1 MFSLHH
7 HTERLIETLTEKDTV
22 NAIRQLREVLASF
35 KEAATTVS
43 LSQNDYA
50 VALYTKMQESIVDI
64 AKEMTNE
71 QFDRALLYVERIFI
85 KDIQL
90 LQRVIEGETFDNIV
104 IGFYHPEWNPLQ
116 TDSRDRIK
124 ALLVEVERQGARA
137 IFFESNDVD
146 LEKKEIQAKT
156 VENGQI
162 IDVTSRFPD
171 VIYNKNNGSYRYQ
184 DRIQRSLRQTIPFMQ
199 HVITD
204 KLHLPLELQGESEL
218 NGLFVPSV
226 YVNDVEIALNFIEE
240 NTKGVLKATAEERG
254 EGIYYIEKKE
264 DKYKVLHMK
273 EEKTWTTEQFIHFIQ
288 QEVLPS
294 SYIFQKYI
302 DSRNHQGE
310 AVDFR
315 IYVRKNKVGRW
326 QTVKDYARISSKD
339 SILTHTYY
347 GGRRQSTKEYLKE
360 NYTNHWEEGYN
371 ALLHIALQISKDVDR
386 LYDYALDELG
396 IDLTIDK
403 NNQIWMYEV
412 NIGPWTGF
420 FEELR
425 AEKLI
430 PYLQYLAKS
439 GQMPH
444 NRFQDPFGFD
454 SASSSLPEVA
464 LPESIGFLV
473 PDIQGTSRLAAYVA
487 AQYDV
492 PLFVFRSID
501 VDAERQV
508 IRGHFLEND
517 EWVAKQVHYPTFLV
531 DQLRKRHDKIYTYI
545 YSEFES
551 IPKTY
556 DFNHTALEQHLIYR
570 HLFKEEA
577 LRHVLLPHREV
588 TKVKDLLSF
597 MDVFEQ
603 SIIVGT
609 RSKKKMF
616 LKREGRQYTL
626 IEEGRALSYNQN
638 EVRAKMRAL
647 LKEEA
652 LFIYASP
659 RPIDQPT
666 DRIRIHFVRRDE
678 KWQRAFLYPIEFQS
692 EWNVTADGV
701 GGRFAD
707 IPAFVNNRFTLPT
720 GTWNEL
726 LEISEPIVEKIGSL
740 LNIPLHHIALD
751 FIVEQGVQDDTIY
764 FVESHIDEPIVSYAK
779 EPLIRPIIQYAIETI
794 AHSKMKKGDQK

>member
-116 TDSRDRIK
+116 TDSRDRLK

-171 VIYNKNNGSYRYQ
+171 VIYNKNNGSYRNQ

-218 NGLFVPSV
+218 NGLFVPAI
-226 YVNDVEIALNFIEE
+226 YVNSIDVVQTFFEE
-240 NTKGVLKATAEERG
+240 HSVGVLKGTRDERG
-254 EGIYYIEKKE
+254 EGVFFIQKEGKTYHYYKQHEIVTYSE
-264 DKYKVLHMK
+264 
-273 EEKTWTTEQFIHFIQ
+273 EQFYHHIEQNII
-288 QEVLPS
+288 PG
-294 SYIFQKYI
+294 SYILQRYVKTVTK
-302 DSRNHQGE
+302 QGE
-310 AVDFR
+310 PYDIR
-315 IYVRKNKVGRW
+315 LHTIKNDVGRW
-326 QTVKDYARISSKD
+326 ELLFDYVRVGSNKGILSNLSAGGQVHQTEPFLDK
-339 SILTHTYY
+339 LY
-347 GGRRQSTKEYLKE
+347 GEDAKEAYE
-360 NYTNHWEEGYN
+360 AITVT
-371 ALLHIALQISKDVDR
+371 AMQMTKDVDR

-396 IDLTIDK
+396 IDLTIDE
-403 NNQIWMYEV
+403 NNQIWMHEV
-412 NIGPWTGF
+412 NTGPWTGHY
-420 FEELR
+420 EDVR
-425 AEKLI
+425 ATKI
-430 PYLQYLAKS
+430 ISYSRYLAKS

-473 PDIQGTSRLAAYVA
+473 PDIQETSRLAAYVA

-609 RSKKKMF
+609 RSKKKMY

-638 EVRAKMRAL
+638 EVRDKVRAL

-779 EPLIRPIIQYAIETI
+779 EPLIRPIIQYAIECI
-794 AHSKMKKGDQK
+794 QSDDSKKE